1 LALGIAETGRTDPP
15 WVPGAD
21 DVGRAG
27 PLMGAALMGA
37 ALMGAALMGAA
48 LMGAALMG
56 AALTGSGS
64 GSGCWAGSADQS
76 APGAGA
82 GGSSYA
88 SSAASGV
95 LVPAGVRVAFGSSPA
110 LSAVAC
116 RLSIWLLSNAG
127 IPRRRWSPVEGCG
140 PLPCHIRA
148 RQRTRRPVAAVLGC
162 FPS

>member
-1 LALGIAETGRTDPP
+1 LALGIAETGRTDSP

-21 DVGRAG
+21 DVGLAG

-56 AALTGSGS
+56 AALMGAALMGADSGA
-64 GSGCWAGSADQS
+64 GCWAGSADQR
-76 APGAGA
+76 APGAGS

-88 SSAASGV
+88 SSVASGV
-95 LVPAGVRVAFGSSPA
+95 LVPAGVRAAFGLSPA

-116 RLSIWLLSNAG
+116 RLSI
-127 IPRRRWSPVEGCG
+127 
-140 PLPCHIRA
+140 
-148 RQRTRRPVAAVLGC
+148 
-162 FPS
+162 

>member
-1 LALGIAETGRTDPP
+1 LALGIAETGRTDSP

-21 DVGRAG
+21 DVGLAR

-56 AALTGSGS
+56 AALMGADSGA
-64 GSGCWAGSADQS
+64 GCWAGSADQR
-76 APGAGA
+76 APGAGS

-88 SSAASGV
+88 SSVASGV
-95 LVPAGVRVAFGSSPA
+95 LVPAGVRAAFGLSPA

-116 RLSIWLLSNAG
+116 RLSI
-127 IPRRRWSPVEGCG
+127 
-140 PLPCHIRA
+140 
-148 RQRTRRPVAAVLGC
+148 
-162 FPS
+162 